1 MNSAREKSGL
11 GIIGEVDIDHKF
23 SPSKYFVHENMS
35 QSDLIISHLIFSFVD
50 MSILQCLKCVNKQL
64 LYIDETSVPQW
75 LLCNKAKDN
84 RSVRSH
90 SSEEQALKI
99 PYIK

>member
-50 MSILQCLKCVNKQL
+50 MLILQCLKCVNKQL
-64 LYIDETSVPQW
+64 LLMKP
-75 LLCNKAKDN
+75 LCHNGKITD
-84 RSVRSH
+84 VRSH